1 MTEPAPPP
9 SSTAEGRDLTE
20 RYAAPAPWIRR
31 ALVGA
36 AALVAAVFLA
46 WIAWVAWTHGTPSV
60 ESELVGFEVASD
72 SAAVATVDVQLE
84 DGVIAD
90 CRVRAVAEDI
100 TTVGEISFTPE
111 QGRNDVT
118 IRTERRAT
126 SIQLIGCTTPDQQRP
141 R

>member
-1 MTEPAPPP
+1 V
-9 SSTAEGRDLTE
+9 L
-20 RYAAPAPWIRR
+20 I
-31 ALVGA
+31 VG
-36 AALVAAVFLA
+36 AALVATVFLA
-46 WIAWVAWTHGTPSV
+46 WIGWVAWVHGTPSV
-60 ESELVGFEVASD
+60 ESELVGFEVESD

-84 DGVIAD
+84 DGVTAD

-111 QGRNDVT
+111 PGRNDVT

-126 SIQLIGCTTPDQQRP
+126 SIQLIGCTTPDQSRP